1 MTYQK
6 RGLNSPALKIFISVL
21 SNKAVLVLPQ
31 PHNNQNYSIPQ
42 VLTPVGESDIP
53 TELVDRLQEEKK
65 IEVVRRKEKSEAHLY
80 MNLKVM
86 FEDCFHGHQGNDL
99 YDTERVN
106 ANFSQEVKQY
116 KDLFG
121 TK

>member
-1 MTYQK
+1 MSVKY
-6 RGLNSPALKIFISVL
+6 FIHNHLIASSQFFQQPQYFASTTPTQTIL
-21 SNKAVLVLPQ
+21 S
-31 PHNNQNYSIPQ
+31 Q

-106 ANFSQEVKQY
+106 ANFSQEVCVK
-116 KDLFG
+116 
-121 TK
+121 

>member
-1 MTYQK
+1 M
-6 RGLNSPALKIFISVL
+6 FII
-21 SNKAVLVLPQ
+21 LVRFVIPVTVILVV
-31 PHNNQNYSIPQ
+31 YCISLPQ
-42 VLTPVGESDIP
+42 VLTPVGECDIP

-86 FEDCFHGHQGNDL
+86 FEDCFHGHHGNDL

-106 ANFSQEVKQY
+106 ANFSQEVCVK
-116 KDLFG
+116 
-121 TK
+121 